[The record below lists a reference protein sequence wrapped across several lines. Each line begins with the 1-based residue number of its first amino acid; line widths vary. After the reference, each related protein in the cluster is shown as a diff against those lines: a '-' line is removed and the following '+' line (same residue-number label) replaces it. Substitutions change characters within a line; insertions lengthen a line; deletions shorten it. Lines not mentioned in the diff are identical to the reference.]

1 MRSIQSIEST
11 LDRKQEVLRWCGLLL
26 LVVQHSTLVLA
37 IPFTRV
43 APKTHRYDPRVA
55 VLMVELIKFV
65 VCAVV
70 VVCRRKLRPMMGGD
84 VFRSDAYRM
93 SVPALRYVV
102 QHNLLYV
109 ALTNLPAVTS
119 MVLVQ
124 TKLLWAALFSVLLLG
139 RRFAALD
146 WCAFVALIVGVV
158 LVQFPSAADSPTGAP
173 DGDDAVEAGL
183 TLADFSVPA
192 EPLPV
197 VGVLAACAAAALSGF
212 AGVFLEHMFTQP
224 RRSLFVGNIQLCL
237 YSIPLQLLAVGRAL
251 YVETPLHLM
260 SRHEVAA
267 HLFAGFHASVW
278 AVVALQAAGG
288 LIVGMVL
295 KFAGNLPKFFAAAT
309 ALVLT
314 SLHPA
319 DEQGGGDAI
328 YPDWIMKE
336 NSLVF
341 FGFADAAGL
350 ELEVQVSESSGISGD
365 IDGDGGVDVAD
376 LLMVLN
382 EWGCTCCITDINDDG
397 RTDVTDLLVV
407 IGNWGG

>member
-26 LVVQHSTLVLA
+26 LVVQHSTLVLT
-37 IPFTRV
+37 IPFTRA

-93 SVPALRYVV
+93 SVPALCYVV

-314 SLHPA
+314 SLLSVA
-319 DEQGGGDAI
+319 A
-328 YPDWIMKE
+328 
-336 NSLVF
+336 
-341 FGFADAAGL
+341 FGLNVDGSFWLGVLAVAAATALYEGRRAVGCARDRGFRRVVDMEPGL
-350 ELEVQVSESSGISGD
+350 EPGSPTVEASEPYWGKPLVEDLPRHDGTFVPSPRLEAVERRISH
-365 IDGDGGVDVAD
+365 
-376 LLMVLN
+376 
-382 EWGCTCCITDINDDG
+382 
-397 RTDVTDLLVV
+397 
-407 IGNWGG
+407 